1 MFASVVQDACG
12 LKLVFETRLHVD
24 LLFCGL
30 WSSVYRPS
38 QDVLC
43 TLRV

>member
-1 MFASVVQDACG
+1 MFASVVQDVYG
-12 LKLVFETRLHVD
+12 LKLVFEIRLHFD

-30 WSSVYRPS
+30 WSSVDRPS